1 MQLNKSSVI
10 AVLMGGISNE
20 REVSFKSG
28 KAVATAL
35 RKRGYQVAPV
45 DITEP
50 GVDALDN
57 IQPRVAFIAL
67 HGKFGED
74 GQVQELLEQAGVPY
88 TGSGPQ
94 ASRFG
99 MDKVTS
105 KRLFVRNS
113 VPTPDY
119 MVVESNED
127 RDWVSAAAQRLGYP
141 LVCKPSTGGS
151 SIGISIVE
159 DPQELN
165 AALDQATKNAS
176 DSPVQSADGPTVM
189 LERHI
194 HGREFTVGVLDGRPL
209 PVVEVRSGRD
219 FFDYDAKYT
228 DDNTEYIVP
237 VAVLETV
244 YRRMQDAACRA
255 YDALGCRHLARIDM
269 MLGYDGNLYVLEV
282 NTIPGFTPR
291 SLLPKAARH
300 SGIDFPE
307 LCENICAMAIRD
319 SKSAHHN
326 AANSQERPNRQSA

>member
-1 MQLNKSSVI
+1 MQLDKSSVI

-20 REVSFKSG
+20 REISFKSG

-35 RKRGYQVAPV
+35 REKDHEVVPV

-50 GVDALDN
+50 NIDALDD
-57 IQPRVAFIAL
+57 IQPRVAFVAL
-67 HGKFGED
+67 HGEFGED
-74 GQVQELLEQAGVPY
+74 GQVQEQLEAKGIPY
-88 TGSGPQ
+88 TGSTPQ

-119 MVVESNED
+119 MVVERDED
-127 RDWVSAAAQRLGYP
+127 RDWVAAAAQRLGYP

-151 SIGISIVE
+151 SIGITVVE
-159 DPQELN
+159 NPDQL
-165 AALDQATKNAS
+165 ATALDQATDNATASQAQSS
-176 DSPVQSADGPTVM
+176 DSPVVM
-189 LERHI
+189 LEQHI
-194 HGREFTVGVLDGRPL
+194 HGREFTVGVLDGQPL

-219 FFDYDAKYT
+219 FFDYDAKYS
-228 DDNTEYIVP
+228 DDETEYIVP

-244 YRRMQDAACRA
+244 YRRIQDAARRA

-269 MLGYDGNLYVLEV
+269 MLGYDGDLYVLEA

-291 SLLPKAARH
+291 SLLPKAAQH
-300 SGIDFPE
+300 AGIEFPD
-307 LCENICAMAIRD
+307 LCEDICAMALRD
-319 SKSAHHN
+319 CETEHN
-326 AANSQERPNRQSA
+326 ERFNRQDRENRQAG